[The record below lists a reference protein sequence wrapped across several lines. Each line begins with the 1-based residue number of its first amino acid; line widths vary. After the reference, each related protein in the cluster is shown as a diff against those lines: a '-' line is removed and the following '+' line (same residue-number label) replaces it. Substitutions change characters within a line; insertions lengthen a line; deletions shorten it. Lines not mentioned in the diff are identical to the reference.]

1 MGEKLNKMTYPTYP
15 NYPIYDLND
24 RDAATPVNIKEL
36 EEEDE
41 AEIQLLAHNHESY
54 ESYDESY
61 EAANKNSFVGT
72 EETVATTITT
82 TRRLR
87 VAAFILSF
95 LFFGGLI
102 GWAVS
107 TYVDTTENER
117 ASFTRKE
124 YFHVLKH
131 EFFPEGNAGVQPGVI
146 VPVDTELS
154 SESSIEMWTFIRLF
168 TPVFNGG
175 ALYEPIQSMGA
186 AGNSSS
192 STGSN
197 SGSNSS
203 SSGSTG
209 STGGAGSN
217 AVVGINSSW
226 TEMISEIHGDKY
238 MIVYRLQEPLQPVE
252 TAPPL
257 MAGLRMVDMSIKD
270 FADIGDNIEPELKA
284 YVANAGE
291 GSGPDEAWN
300 TIMVKYSEEF

>member
-15 NYPIYDLND
+15 IYDLND
-24 RDAATPVNIKEL
+24 RNAATPVNIKEL

-41 AEIQLLAHNHESY
+41 AELLSTV
-54 ESYDESY
+54 
-61 EAANKNSFVGT
+61 ANNSTLTVGT
-72 EETVATTITT
+72 EEITT
-82 TRRLR
+82 PRRIRNIR
-87 VAAFILSF
+87 VAASVLAF
-95 LFFGGLI
+95 LLFGGLI

-131 EFFPEGNAGVQPGVI
+131 EFFPEGSAGVQPGVI

-175 ALYEPIQSMGA
+175 PLYEPTQSMGA
-186 AGNSSS
+186 AGNNSS
-192 STGSN
+192 STGST
-197 SGSNSS
+197 GSNSS
-203 SSGSTG
+203 SG

-291 GSGPDEAWN
+291 GSGPEDAWN

>member
-1 MGEKLNKMTYPTYP
+1 MRIGETLKMT
-15 NYPIYDLND
+15 YPIYDLND
-24 RDAATPVNIKEL
+24 RNAATPVNIKEL

-41 AEIQLLAHNHESY
+41 KLLSEVS
-54 ESYDESY
+54 EVS
-61 EAANKNSFVGT
+61 EAANNNNSTLFVDT
-72 EETVATTITT
+72 EETATTAT

-87 VAAFILSF
+87 IAASVLAF
-95 LFFGGLI
+95 LLVGSLI

-131 EFFPEGNAGVQPGVI
+131 EFFPEGSAGVQPGVI

-175 ALYEPIQSMGA
+175 PLYEPIQSMGA

-192 STGSN
+192 SAG
-197 SGSNSS
+197 GSS
-203 SSGSTG
+203 SSGGAG
-209 STGGAGSN
+209 STGSN

-291 GSGPDEAWN
+291 GSGPEDAWN
-300 TIMVKYSEEF
+300 MIMVKYSEEF

>member
-1 MGEKLNKMTYPTYP
+1 MGEKLNKMTYP

-24 RDAATPVNIKEL
+24 RNAATPVNIKEL

-41 AEIQLLAHNHESY
+41 AELLST
-54 ESYDESY
+54 
-61 EAANKNSFVGT
+61 AANNSTPTVGT
-72 EETVATTITT
+72 EEITT
-82 TRRLR
+82 PRRIRNIR
-87 VAAFILSF
+87 VAASVLAF
-95 LFFGGLI
+95 LLFGGLI

-131 EFFPEGNAGVQPGVI
+131 EFFPEGSAGVQPGVI

-175 ALYEPIQSMGA
+175 PLYEPIQSMGA
-186 AGNSSS
+186 AGAAGNSSS
-192 STGSN
+192 SAGSN

-270 FADIGDNIEPELKA
+270 FADIGENIEPELKA

-291 GSGPDEAWN
+291 GSGPEDAWN
-300 TIMVKYSEEF
+300 MIMVKYSEEF

>member
-1 MGEKLNKMTYPTYP
+1 MRIGETLKMT
-15 NYPIYDLND
+15 YPIYDLND
-24 RDAATPVNIKEL
+24 RNAATPINIKEL

-41 AEIQLLAHNHESY
+41 KLLSEVS
-54 ESYDESY
+54 EVS
-61 EAANKNSFVGT
+61 EAANNNNSTPFVDT
-72 EETVATTITT
+72 EETATTAT
-82 TRRLR
+82 TRRIR
-87 VAAFILSF
+87 NIRIAASVLAF
-95 LFFGGLI
+95 LLFGGLI

-131 EFFPEGNAGVQPGVI
+131 EFFPEGSAGVQPGVI

-175 ALYEPIQSMGA
+175 PLYEPVRSIAGTGGSSS

-197 SGSNSS
+197 S
-203 SSGSTG
+203 SSGG
-209 STGGAGSN
+209 AGGAGSN

-270 FADIGDNIEPELKA
+270 FADIGENIEPELKA

-291 GSGPDEAWN
+291 GSGPEDAWN
-300 TIMVKYSEEF
+300 MIMVKYSEEF

>member
-1 MGEKLNKMTYPTYP
+1 M
-15 NYPIYDLND
+15 
-24 RDAATPVNIKEL
+24 
-36 EEEDE
+36 
-41 AEIQLLAHNHESY
+41 
-54 ESYDESY
+54 
-61 EAANKNSFVGT
+61 GT
-72 EETVATTITT
+72 EEITT
-82 TRRLR
+82 PRRLR
-87 VAAFILSF
+87 NIRVAASVLAF
-95 LFFGGLI
+95 LLFGGLI

-131 EFFPEGNAGVQPGVI
+131 EFFPEGSAGVQPGVI

-175 ALYEPIQSMGA
+175 PLYEPIQSMGAAGA

-291 GSGPDEAWN
+291 GSGPEDAWN
-300 TIMVKYSEEF
+300 MIMVKYSEEF

>member
-24 RDAATPVNIKEL
+24 RNAATPVNIKEL

-41 AEIQLLAHNHESY
+41 AELLST
-54 ESYDESY
+54 
-61 EAANKNSFVGT
+61 AANNSTLTVGT
-72 EETVATTITT
+72 EEITT
-82 TRRLR
+82 PRRLR
-87 VAAFILSF
+87 NIRVAASVLAF
-95 LFFGGLI
+95 LLFGGLI

-131 EFFPEGNAGVQPGVI
+131 EFFPEGSAGVQPGVI

-175 ALYEPIQSMGA
+175 PLYEPIQSMGV

-192 STGSN
+192 STGGNN
-197 SGSNSS
+197 S
-203 SSGSTG
+203 
-209 STGGAGSN
+209 
-217 AVVGINSSW
+217 
-226 TEMISEIHGDKY
+226 
-238 MIVYRLQEPLQPVE
+238 
-252 TAPPL
+252 
-257 MAGLRMVDMSIKD
+257 
-270 FADIGDNIEPELKA
+270 
-284 YVANAGE
+284 
-291 GSGPDEAWN
+291 
-300 TIMVKYSEEF
+300 

>member
-1 MGEKLNKMTYPTYP
+1 MRMGEKLNKMTYPTYP

-24 RDAATPVNIKEL
+24 RNAATPVNIKEL

-41 AEIQLLAHNHESY
+41 AELLST
-54 ESYDESY
+54 
-61 EAANKNSFVGT
+61 AANNSTPTVDT
-72 EETVATTITT
+72 EEIITP
-82 TRRLR
+82 RRLR
-87 VAAFILSF
+87 NIRVAASVLAF
-95 LFFGGLI
+95 LLFGVLI

-131 EFFPEGNAGVQPGVI
+131 EFFPEGSAGVQPGVI

-175 ALYEPIQSMGA
+175 PLYEPIQSMSATGA

-192 STGSN
+192 SAGSN

-252 TAPPL
+252 TAPPV

-270 FADIGDNIEPELKA
+270 FADIGENIEPELKA

-291 GSGPDEAWN
+291 GSGPEDAWN
-300 TIMVKYSEEF
+300 MIMVKYSEEF

>member
-1 MGEKLNKMTYPTYP
+1 MT
-15 NYPIYDLND
+15 YPIYDLND
-24 RDAATPVNIKEL
+24 RNAATPINIKEL

-41 AEIQLLAHNHESY
+41 KLLSEVS
-54 ESYDESY
+54 EVS
-61 EAANKNSFVGT
+61 EAANNNNSTPFVDT
-72 EETVATTITT
+72 EETATTAT

-87 VAAFILSF
+87 VAASVLAF
-95 LFFGGLI
+95 LLVGSLI

-131 EFFPEGNAGVQPGVI
+131 EFFPEGSAGVQPGVI

-175 ALYEPIQSMGA
+175 PLYEPIQSMGA
-186 AGNSSS
+186 NGSAGTGGNNSSNA
-192 STGSN
+192 G
-197 SGSNSS
+197 
-203 SSGSTG
+203 SSGSSG
-209 STGGAGSN
+209 NSNSTAN
-217 AVVGINSSW
+217 VGINPSW

-270 FADIGDNIEPELKA
+270 FADIGDNIEPELKIKSLR
-284 YVANAGE
+284 G
-291 GSGPDEAWN
+291 
-300 TIMVKYSEEF
+300 

>member
-1 MGEKLNKMTYPTYP
+1 MRMGEKLNKMTYPTYP

-24 RDAATPVNIKEL
+24 RNAATPVNIKEL

-131 EFFPEGNAGVQPGVI
+131 EFFPEGSAGVQPGVI

-175 ALYEPIQSMGA
+175 PLYEPIQSITGA
-186 AGNSSS
+186 AGGNNSSNA
-192 STGSN
+192 G
-197 SGSNSS
+197 
-203 SSGSTG
+203 SSGSSG
-209 STGGAGSN
+209 NSNSTAN
-217 AVVGINSSW
+217 VGINPSW

-238 MIVYRLQEPLQPVE
+238 MIVYRLQEPLQPVQ
-252 TAPPL
+252 TAPAL

-291 GSGPDEAWN
+291 GSGPEDAWN